1 MQSLSNQSKTAT
13 PRKVAARVLAIGLV
27 AAMAAG
33 AASAG
38 APQSD
43 DAPSVV
49 VKYDARNLVEPN
61 GIEAL
66 YRRLVRATNQVCPQR
81 FDRDLRLA
89 AQAQRCRAESL
100 ARAIQAVN
108 NPRLAALYAE
118 ATKRG

>member
-1 MQSLSNQSKTAT
+1 MQSKSN
-13 PRKVAARVLAIGLV
+13 VAARVLAIGLV
-27 AAMAAG
+27 AAVATG
-33 AASAG
+33 GASAG
-38 APQSD
+38 AVSAGAPHSD

-49 VKYDARNLVEPN
+49 VKYDARSLVEPN
-61 GIEAL
+61 GVETL

-89 AQAQRCRAESL
+89 AHAQRCRAESL

-118 ATKRG
+118 ATKKG